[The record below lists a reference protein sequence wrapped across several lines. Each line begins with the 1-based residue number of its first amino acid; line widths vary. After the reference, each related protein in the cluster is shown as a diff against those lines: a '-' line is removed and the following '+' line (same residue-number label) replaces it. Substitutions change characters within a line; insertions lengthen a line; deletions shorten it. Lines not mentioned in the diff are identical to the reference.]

1 MVSDPP
7 SVPIVPDPLP
17 PRLYSPTFSTG
28 NEKETEP
35 CQMFPHLQPHK
46 LKKTPKNFT
55 KTFNSPPKMLLVA
68 AAVPMGEVGRTAGD
82 VVAMKSAICR
92 RAQMWDELFPF
103 FICSWM
109 RLSSS
114 SLKDCNVP
122 WCHLPQG
129 GDTMTQQG
137 WSGGIAVGA
146 PLDRWWWHH
155 QLGGSG
161 TTGLVRR
168 GWWHHH

>member
-1 MVSDPP
+1 M
-7 SVPIVPDPLP
+7 
-17 PRLYSPTFSTG
+17 FS
-28 NEKETEP
+28 
-35 CQMFPHLQPHK
+35 HLQPQE
-46 LKKTPKNFT
+46 LRKTPKNFA
-55 KTFNSPPKMLLVA
+55 KTSNSPPKTLLVA

-129 GDTMTQQG
+129 GDTVIQQG
-137 WSGGIAVGA
+137 RSSGIRVGHRWTNGGGITSLVVVA
-146 PLDRWWWHH
+146 PLA
-155 QLGGSG
+155 
-161 TTGLVRR
+161 
-168 GWWHHH
+168 